1 VCGRIRGYQ
10 FGETV
15 AFLGYVYLNQ
25 GIDGYYVDGVSLTH
39 GGAGSR
45 QHIWTFAAGVTEDN
59 TLPRFFPYQCPCDI
73 RNYNYSVP
81 SFVGDD
87 FICESGF
94 HSPWS
99 FQFILYPD
107 DVLWDGQNCTS
118 TSTCC
123 QFNNPPWFT
132 KNLTSATTD
141 DIELRIC
148 TDGVPEDDDIPLELI
163 ELYVQ

>member
-1 VCGRIRGYQ
+1 MCGKIRGYQ
-10 FGETV
+10 FGVTG
-15 AFLGYVYLNQ
+15 AFYHYTQGLGIN
-25 GIDGYYVDGVSLTH
+25 GPYVDGVSLTH

-45 QHIWTFAAGVTEDN
+45 QHIWTFATGLSEVDPDTR
-59 TLPRFFPYQCPCDI
+59 LLSYRCPCDTH
-73 RNYNYSVP
+73 NYDSVP
-81 SFVGDD
+81 A
-87 FICESGF
+87 FIGNDYFCESGL

-99 FQFILYPD
+99 GNFIFFPD

-123 QFNNPPWFT
+123 QLNNPPWFT
-132 KNLTSATTD
+132 KNLTSATAD

-148 TDGVPEDDDIPLELI
+148 TDNPPEEDDIPLELI